1 MTRHSPEEQPKR
13 QSADDVAKHM
23 RHERH
28 MTWAGRALM
37 AGGLLVAVQHL
48 VAHAGFRPIPAG
60 LGIQDLVIGYPTGMV
75 LFVAGL
81 MIWGR
86 KPTPS

>member
-1 MTRHSPEEQPKR
+1 MTRHSPEERPER
-13 QSADDVAKHM
+13 PSADDIARRV
-23 RHERH
+23 RHERR

-37 AGGLLVAVQHL
+37 TAGLLVAAQHL
-48 VAHAGFRPIPAG
+48 VAHAGVRLIPVG
-60 LGIQDLVIGYPTGMV
+60 MGTQDLAIGYPTAMV
-75 LFVAGL
+75 LVIAGL